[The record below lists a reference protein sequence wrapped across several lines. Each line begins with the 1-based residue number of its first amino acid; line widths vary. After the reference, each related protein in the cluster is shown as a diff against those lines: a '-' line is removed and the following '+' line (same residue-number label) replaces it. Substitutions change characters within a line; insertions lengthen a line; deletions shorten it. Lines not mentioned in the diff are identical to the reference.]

1 MSEVSVKK
9 QLVGLL
15 YEISNI
21 TYPVLSRN
29 IGSVPKT
36 QPSVLPRD
44 ICCST
49 AVSCPEFRHAAR
61 NRHTSRASR
70 CWPWKGRRSSRR
82 PVFPAP
88 TSVFPASPA
97 ARQSCVSV
105 RSPHPTIGRYL
116 DTDFAPK
123 IMDVSPWKY
132 SRIRIFRFSSHQK
145 REFFLRFFEMTYQKV
160 VWKSLV
166 IKFSH
171 QSVKLSSYTLLSDHC
186 NSVPSSRSVIH
197 YEPLQNANEYRNFG
211 LQIHFWA
218 RSLTLATY
226 QNRLSVTVC

>member
-49 AVSCPEFRHAAR
+49 AVSCREFRHAAR

-97 ARQSCVSV
+97 ARRSCVSA
-105 RSPHPTIGRYL
+105 RSPHPTFARYL
-116 DTDFAPK
+116 DTNFAPK
-123 IMDVSPWKY
+123 IMDVSPWKC
-132 SRIRIFRFSSHQK
+132 SRIRIFRFYSRQK
-145 REFFLRFFEMTYQKV
+145 REFLTFFSK
-160 VWKSLV
+160 WRIKKS
-166 IKFSH
+166 S
-171 QSVKLSSYTLLSDHC
+171 
-186 NSVPSSRSVIH
+186 
-197 YEPLQNANEYRNFG
+197 E
-211 LQIHFWA
+211 
-218 RSLTLATY
+218 SL
-226 QNRLSVTVC
+226 